1 MPGNNSGNNSG
12 KMDQPVLIAGGCI
25 GGCAAA
31 LALSLKGYASVIMEQ
46 AEEFG
51 EIGAGIQLGPNVHKM
66 FIRLG
71 IEEAIKGVA
80 FYPNNIFMNDGITG
94 ERITQV
100 DTGEKFRER
109 FGAPYGVIHRADLLD
124 VLLDACR
131 ASDLIEMHTST
142 EVIDYEETGGLV
154 KAITKDGRSFDGAAM
169 IAADGLWSN
178 IRPKIVGDG
187 DPRVSGHIA
196 YRAVLPIDEVPEIV
210 KNDDVVLW
218 GGPKFHIVHYKLRRG
233 ELFNIVAVFHS
244 DRYEEGWDA
253 FGDPEELRDR
263 FKDARPEV
271 QALLDKID
279 AWKMWVLCDREPV
292 KIWSKGKVTL
302 LGDAAHPMLQ
312 YLAAGA
318 GMAIEDSV
326 VLADLLEK
334 NDSDIEKTF
343 IDYQDARYLR
353 TGRVQ
358 TMARI
363 YGEIYHAGNVVGEL
377 RTQMLKD
384 RDPQNY
390 EGVAWLYDG
399 IQQ

>member
-1 MPGNNSGNNSG
+1 MVG
-12 KMDQPVLIAGGCI
+12 KIDQPILIAGGGI

-31 LALSLKGYASVIMEQ
+31 LALSLKGYTSIVMEQ
-46 AEEFG
+46 SSEFG

-71 IEEAIKGVA
+71 IEKKIKDMA
-80 FYPNNIFMNDGITG
+80 FYPENIFMNDGLTG
-94 ERITQV
+94 ELITQV

-124 VLLDACR
+124 ILLGACR
-131 ASDLIEMHTST
+131 ASDLITMLTST
-142 EVIDYEETGGLV
+142 KVVDYEENGDQV
-154 KAITKDGRSFDGAAM
+154 KAITENGNNHEGSAL
-169 IAADGLWSN
+169 IAADGLWSQ

-196 YRAVLPIDEVPEIV
+196 YRAVLPIEEVPEFA
-210 KNDDVVLW
+210 KNNDVVLW
-218 GGPKFHIVHYKLRRG
+218 AGPKFHLVHYKLRRG

-253 FGDPEELRDR
+253 FGDPEELKDR
-263 FKDARPEV
+263 FVDAREEA
-271 QALLDKID
+271 QTLLAKIES
-279 AWKMWVLCDREPV
+279 WKMWVLCDREPV
-292 KIWSKGKVTL
+292 KTWSKGRVTL

-334 NDSDIEKTF
+334 NDSNIEKSF
-343 IDYQDARYLR
+343 VDYQDTRYLR

-363 YGEIYHAGNVVGEL
+363 YGELYHAGGVVGEL
-377 RTQMLKD
+377 RTQMLKGK
-384 RDPQNY
+384 DPQNY
-390 EGVAWLYDG
+390 DGIAWLYDG
-399 IQQ
+399 IE

>member
-1 MPGNNSGNNSG
+1 MVG
-12 KMDQPVLIAGGCI
+12 KIDQPILIAGGGI

-31 LALSLKGYASVIMEQ
+31 LALSLKGYTSIVMEQ
-46 AEEFG
+46 SSEFG

-71 IEEAIKGVA
+71 IEKEIKDMA
-80 FYPNNIFMNDGITG
+80 FYPENIFMNDGLTG
-94 ERITQV
+94 ELITQV

-124 VLLDACR
+124 ILLGACR
-131 ASDLIEMHTST
+131 ASDLITMLTST
-142 EVIDYEETGGLV
+142 KVVDYEENGDQV
-154 KAITKDGRSFDGAAM
+154 KAITENGSNHEGSAL
-169 IAADGLWSN
+169 IAADGLWSQ

-196 YRAVLPIDEVPEIV
+196 YRAVLPIEEVPEFA
-210 KNDDVVLW
+210 KNNDVVLW
-218 GGPKFHIVHYKLRRG
+218 AGPKFHLVHYKLRRG

-253 FGDPEELRDR
+253 FGDPEELKDR
-263 FKDARPEV
+263 FVDAREEV
-271 QALLDKID
+271 QTLLAKIES
-279 AWKMWVLCDREPV
+279 WKMWVLCDREPV
-292 KIWSKGKVTL
+292 KTWSKGRVTL

-334 NDSDIEKTF
+334 NDSNIEKSF
-343 IDYQDARYLR
+343 VDYQDTRYLR

-363 YGEIYHAGNVVGEL
+363 YGELYHAGGVVGEL
-377 RTQMLKD
+377 RTQMLKGK
-384 RDPQNY
+384 DPQNY
-390 EGVAWLYDG
+390 DGIAWLYDG
-399 IQQ
+399 IE

>member
-1 MPGNNSGNNSG
+1 MVG
-12 KMDQPVLIAGGCI
+12 KIDQPILIAGGGI

-31 LALSLKGYASVIMEQ
+31 LALSLKGYTSIVMEQ
-46 AEEFG
+46 SSEFG

-71 IEEAIKGVA
+71 IEKEIQDMA
-80 FYPNNIFMNDGITG
+80 FYPENIFMNDGLTG
-94 ERITQV
+94 ELITQV

-124 VLLDACR
+124 ILLGACR
-131 ASDLIEMHTST
+131 ASDLITMLTST
-142 EVIDYEETGGLV
+142 KVVDYEENGDQV
-154 KAITKDGRSFDGAAM
+154 KAITENGNNHEGSAL
-169 IAADGLWSN
+169 IAADGLWSQ

-196 YRAVLPIDEVPEIV
+196 YRAVLPIEEVPEFA
-210 KNDDVVLW
+210 KNNDVVLW
-218 GGPKFHIVHYKLRRG
+218 AGPKFHLVHYKLRRG

-253 FGDPEELRDR
+253 FGDPEELKDR
-263 FKDARPEV
+263 FVDAREEV
-271 QALLDKID
+271 QTLLAKIES
-279 AWKMWVLCDREPV
+279 WKMWVLCDREPV
-292 KIWSKGKVTL
+292 KTWSKGRVTL

-334 NDSDIEKTF
+334 NDSNIEKSF
-343 IDYQDARYLR
+343 VDYQDTRYLR

-363 YGEIYHAGNVVGEL
+363 YGELYHAGGVVGEL
-377 RTQMLKD
+377 RTQMLKGK
-384 RDPQNY
+384 DPQNY
-390 EGVAWLYDG
+390 DGIAWLYDG
-399 IQQ
+399 IE

>member
-1 MPGNNSGNNSG
+1 MVG
-12 KMDQPVLIAGGCI
+12 KIDQPILIAGGGI

-31 LALSLKGYASVIMEQ
+31 LALSLKGYTSIVMEQ
-46 AEEFG
+46 SSEFG

-71 IEEAIKGVA
+71 IEKEIQDMA
-80 FYPNNIFMNDGITG
+80 FYPENIFMNDGLTG
-94 ERITQV
+94 ELITQV

-124 VLLDACR
+124 ILLGACR
-131 ASDLIEMHTST
+131 ASDLITMLTST
-142 EVIDYEETGGLV
+142 KVVDYEENGDQV
-154 KAITKDGRSFDGAAM
+154 KAITENGNNHEGSAL
-169 IAADGLWSN
+169 IAADGLWSQ

-196 YRAVLPIDEVPEIV
+196 YRAVLPIEEVPEFA
-210 KNDDVVLW
+210 KNNDVVLW
-218 GGPKFHIVHYKLRRG
+218 AGPKFHLVHYKLRRG

-253 FGDPEELRDR
+253 FGDPEELKDR
-263 FKDARPEV
+263 FVDAREEV
-271 QALLDKID
+271 QTLLAKIES
-279 AWKMWVLCDREPV
+279 WKMWVLCDREPV
-292 KIWSKGKVTL
+292 KTWSKGRVTL

-334 NDSDIEKTF
+334 KDSNIEKSF
-343 IDYQDARYLR
+343 VDYQDTRYLR

-363 YGEIYHAGNVVGEL
+363 YGELYHAGGVVGEL
-377 RTQMLKD
+377 RTQMLKGK
-384 RDPQNY
+384 DPQNY
-390 EGVAWLYDG
+390 DGIAWLYDG
-399 IQQ
+399 IE

>member
-1 MPGNNSGNNSG
+1 MVG
-12 KMDQPVLIAGGCI
+12 KIDQPILIAGGGI

-31 LALSLKGYASVIMEQ
+31 LALSLKGYTSIVMEQ
-46 AEEFG
+46 SSEFG

-71 IEEAIKGVA
+71 IEKEIKDMA
-80 FYPNNIFMNDGITG
+80 FYPENIFMNDGLTG
-94 ERITQV
+94 ELITQV

-124 VLLDACR
+124 ILLGACR
-131 ASDLIEMHTST
+131 ASDLITMLTST
-142 EVIDYEETGGLV
+142 KVVDYEENGDQV
-154 KAITKDGRSFDGAAM
+154 KAITENGNNHEGSAL
-169 IAADGLWSN
+169 IAADGLWSQ

-196 YRAVLPIDEVPEIV
+196 YRAVLPIEEVPEFA
-210 KNDDVVLW
+210 KNNDVVLW
-218 GGPKFHIVHYKLRRG
+218 AGPKFHLVHYKLRRG

-253 FGDPEELRDR
+253 FGDPEELKDR
-263 FKDARPEV
+263 FVDAREEV
-271 QALLDKID
+271 QTLLAKIES
-279 AWKMWVLCDREPV
+279 WKMWVLCDREPV
-292 KIWSKGKVTL
+292 KTWSKGRVTL

-334 NDSDIEKTF
+334 NDSNIEKSF
-343 IDYQDARYLR
+343 VDYQDTRYLR

-363 YGEIYHAGNVVGEL
+363 YGELYHAGGVVGEL
-377 RTQMLKD
+377 RTQMLKGK
-384 RDPQNY
+384 DPQNY
-390 EGVAWLYDG
+390 DGIAWLYDG
-399 IQQ
+399 IE

>member
-1 MPGNNSGNNSG
+1 MVG
-12 KMDQPVLIAGGCI
+12 KIDQPILITGGGI

-31 LALSLKGYASVIMEQ
+31 LALSLKGYTSIVMEQ
-46 AEEFG
+46 SSEFG

-71 IEEAIKGVA
+71 IKKEIQDMA
-80 FYPNNIFMNDGITG
+80 FYPENIFMNDGLTG
-94 ERITQV
+94 ELITQV

-124 VLLDACR
+124 ILLGACR
-131 ASDLIEMHTST
+131 ASDLITMLTST
-142 EVIDYEETGGLV
+142 KVVDYEENGDQV
-154 KAITKDGRSFDGAAM
+154 KSITENGNNHEGSAL
-169 IAADGLWSN
+169 IAADGLWSQ

-196 YRAVLPIDEVPEIV
+196 YRAVLPIEEVPEFA
-210 KNDDVVLW
+210 KNNDVVLW
-218 GGPKFHIVHYKLRRG
+218 AGPKFHLVHYKLRRG

-253 FGDPEELRDR
+253 FGDPEELKDR
-263 FKDARPEV
+263 FVDAREEV
-271 QALLDKID
+271 QTLLAKIES
-279 AWKMWVLCDREPV
+279 WKMWVLCDREPV
-292 KIWSKGKVTL
+292 KTWSKGRVTL

-334 NDSDIEKTF
+334 NDSNIEKSF
-343 IDYQDARYLR
+343 VDYQDTRYLR

-363 YGEIYHAGNVVGEL
+363 YGELYHAGGVVGEL
-377 RTQMLKD
+377 RTQMLKGK
-384 RDPQNY
+384 DPQNY
-390 EGVAWLYDG
+390 DGIAWLYDG
-399 IQQ
+399 IE